1 MGSVAGACDVSLGA
15 VAAGSVAAVSEEGSD
30 GAVVSVGAAVSAAA
44 GPTLTLAGEAL
55 YLSVWSRIFS

>member
-1 MGSVAGACDVSLGA
+1 MGSVDGACVVSLGA
-15 VAAGSVAAVSEEGSD
+15 AVSVGAVVSEEGSD